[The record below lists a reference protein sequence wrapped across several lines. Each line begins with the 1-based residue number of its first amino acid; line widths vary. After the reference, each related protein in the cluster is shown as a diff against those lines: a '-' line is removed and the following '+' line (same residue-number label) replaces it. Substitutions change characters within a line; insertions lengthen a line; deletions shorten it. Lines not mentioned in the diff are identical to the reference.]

1 MKRESDDTSNR
12 NVHRGIAISPGIVVA
27 PAYRVDTISPLVPA
41 ANGPF
46 EVAHELSRFERACD
60 RAANELAELIERVS
74 TEIGA
79 DESRIFQSHLFM
91 VRDRAF
97 TQKVTGLIAEHHLP
111 AEEAIDRTKA
121 EYEQIFSSID
131 DEYLRERWDDLL
143 DVVARL
149 RNHLDE
155 SSPVENLD
163 PTQPVVLVAREILP
177 SQTLRLGERHIVGV
191 VTERGSRTSHAAI
204 IARSL
209 GLPVVGGIPEI
220 FNAVRNGDVMAV
232 DGREGMVI
240 VNPGAEAEAAY
251 RKLEREFF
259 DLKDK
264 LVHNRF
270 EPSVT
275 SNGVAIELAAN
286 INNVSDARAAVDVG
300 ATAIGLFRTEYLF
313 MMHPSIPT
321 EEEQTESYQAIVAAA
336 PKGHVTIRTLDLGGD
351 KILPYFPAGRESNPF
366 LGFRSIRRALAH
378 PEFFKH
384 QVRAI
389 LRAGTTGRV
398 RILLPM
404 VTTIEEIEQ
413 ARNLIDE
420 ARDELTREGLS
431 YSSDVPLGI
440 MVEVPAAAISI
451 ETLIEAVDF
460 VSIGTNDLV
469 QYLMAAD
476 RDNPNVAYLCDPLA
490 PAVLRVLHHV
500 IAACRKNEVDVAVC
514 GEMAG
519 RPRSVVALLAFGL
532 RSLSMG
538 PALIPLVKELIHS
551 LSTNRLIGLV
561 DEILSQKKAVGIHQ
575 ILNSVLSEI
584 DPHIARFDTG
594 PTRPISD

>member
-1 MKRESDDTSNR
+1 M
-12 NVHRGIAISPGIVVA
+12 AISPGIVVA
-27 PAYRVDTISPLVPA
+27 PAYRVETVSPLAPSTA
-41 ANGPF
+41 GPF
-46 EVAHELSRFERACD
+46 EVADELSRFEAACHK
-60 RAANELAELIERVS
+60 AAADLTDLIERVS
-74 TEIGA
+74 SEIGA
-79 DESRIFQSHLFM
+79 EESRIFQSHLFM

-97 TQKVTGLIAEHHLP
+97 IQKVTGLIAEHHIS
-111 AEEAIDRTKA
+111 AEDAVNRTQA
-121 EYEQIFSSID
+121 EYEQIFSAID
-131 DEYLRERWDDLL
+131 DDYLRERWDDLL
-143 DVVARL
+143 DVVERL
-149 RNHLDE
+149 RQHLVE
-155 SSPVENLD
+155 SAPVESVRSD
-163 PTQPVVLVAREILP
+163 QSVVLVAREILP

-209 GLPVVGGIPEI
+209 GLPVVGGIPDI
-220 FNAVRNGDVMAV
+220 FNAVRNGDMIAV
-232 DGREGMVI
+232 DGRDGIVI
-240 VNPGAEAEAAY
+240 VNPGPEAESAY
-251 RKLEREFF
+251 RKLEREFV

-264 LVHNRF
+264 LIHNRH

-286 INNVSDARAAVDVG
+286 INNVADAKAAADVG

-321 EEEQTESYQAIVAAA
+321 EDEQTASYRAIVDAA

-351 KILPYFPAGRESNPF
+351 KILPYFPIEKESNPF

-389 LRAGTTGRV
+389 LRAGIEGRV

-404 VTTIEEIEQ
+404 ISTVEEIEIAREFIAQ
-413 ARNLIDE
+413 AK
-420 ARDELTREGLS
+420 DELAREGLPF
-431 YSSDVPLGI
+431 SSDVPLGI
-440 MVEVPAAAISI
+440 MVEVPSAAVAID
-451 ETLIEAVDF
+451 TLLDAVDF

-476 RDNPNVAYLCDPLA
+476 RDNPNVAYLCDPLS
-490 PAVLRVLHHV
+490 PAVLRVLYQV
-500 IAACRKNEVDVAVC
+500 IQACRKYEVDVAVC

-519 RPRSVVALLAFGL
+519 RPRSAVALLAFGL

-538 PALIPLVKELIHS
+538 PAFVPLIKELVHS

-561 DEILSQKKAVGIHQ
+561 DEILSQKKALGIHQ

-584 DPHIARFDTG
+584 DASIARLDAG
-594 PTRPISD
+594 PADASSI